1 MKGGQEMDEI
11 HIIKE
16 AQNGDR
22 KALSELLTDNYS
34 ILKGYTLKITGDP
47 DLAQDITQEAMLKAV
62 LNIKKFRPEAKF
74 STYLITIA
82 TNTYRDYL
90 RKNKRLEPI
99 DDDIVSSAM
108 SVEEISLNN
117 IQYSAVLNILS
128 KMPYEKKAVFVLKHY
143 YGYKYEEIAAILGCP
158 IGTVR
163 SGLHYCIKYIKDE
176 LERRKLL

>member
-22 KALSELLTDNYS
+22 KALSELLANNYN
-34 ILKGYTLKITGDP
+34 ILKGYALKITGDP
-47 DLAQDITQEAMLKAV
+47 NLAQDITQEAMLKAV

-90 RKNKRLEPI
+90 RKNKRLEPM

-128 KMPYEKKAVFVLKHY
+128 QMPYEKKAVFVLKHY
-143 YGYKYEEIAAILGCP
+143 YGYKYEEIAVILDWP

-163 SGLHYCIKYIKDE
+163 SGLHYCIKHIKNE